1 MLDAKFIAENED
13 FIIET
18 LSRRNAD
25 REALNIP
32 GKINSLSNRRRD
44 LILIV
49 EASRAAK
56 NRLSSQIGEMIKASN
71 ADGAKRLRD
80 KVKLESDRTVAAEN
94 ELSIVEAERLML
106 LMKLPNL
113 LHEDV
118 PAGAAEDD
126 NVEVRQWGSKP
137 EMDFEPMAHDV
148 LATKLGILDQEA
160 SAKISGARFA
170 VLHRAAARMERALIN
185 FFMDTHT
192 DKNGYNE
199 VMVPY
204 VVWRTTMEGTGQLP
218 KFEDEAFKLA
228 GQMNGQ
234 DAFLIPT
241 AEVPVTNLL
250 RGEIVKEE
258 ELPKAW
264 ACFTPCFRSEAGA
277 YGKDAR
283 GLIRQHQFHKVEMV
297 RVTTPER
304 AKDEHELLTSHAEG
318 LLQALGLHY
327 RVVRLCGGD
336 VGFSASLCYDLEVW
350 LPGQNAYR
358 EISSCSMFGDFQARR
373 MNIRYRPESDDGSK
387 KKLQF
392 CHTINGSGLAVGR
405 TLVAILENYQQADG
419 SVLVPKVLQPYMGG
433 LDRIRKN
440 A

>member
-1 MLDAKFIAENED
+1 MLDPKLVAENPEIVLD
-13 FIIET
+13 T
-18 LSRRNAD
+18 LRRRNAD
-25 REALNIP
+25 QETMAIPAKIKELSDRRGELLLVAEAARATRN
-32 GKINSLSNRRRD
+32 KLSP
-44 LILIV
+44 
-49 EASRAAK
+49 
-56 NRLSSQIGEMIKASN
+56 QIGAMMKAGDKAGAEELKLQVKKASE
-71 ADGAKRLRD
+71 DAKRAEVELD
-80 KVKLESDRTVAAEN
+80 EVEQDRT
-94 ELSIVEAERLML
+94 SL

-118 PAGAAEDD
+118 PAGATEDD

-137 EMDFEPMAHDV
+137 EMDFEPIAHDI
-148 LATKLGILDQEA
+148 LATNLGILDQEA

-170 VLHRAAARMERALIN
+170 VLHRGAARMERALIN

-218 KFEDEAFKLA
+218 KFEDDAFKIA

-277 YGKDAR
+277 YGKDTR

-297 RVTTPER
+297 RITTPEK
-304 AKDEHELLTSHAEG
+304 AQEEHELLTSHAEG

-350 LPGQNAYR
+350 LPGQSAYR
-358 EISSCSMFGDFQARR
+358 EISSCSMFGDFQTRR
-373 MNIRYRPESDDGSK
+373 MSLRYRPESDDGSK
-387 KKLQF
+387 KKTRF

-433 LDRIRKN
+433 LDRIV
-440 A
+440 